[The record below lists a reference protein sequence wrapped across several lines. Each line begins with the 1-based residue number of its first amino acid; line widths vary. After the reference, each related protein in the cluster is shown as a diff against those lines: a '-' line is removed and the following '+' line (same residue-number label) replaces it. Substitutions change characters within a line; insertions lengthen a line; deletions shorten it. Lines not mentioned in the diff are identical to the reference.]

1 MPLPS
6 RTFSPRPPF
15 PLSPSSRDAAV
26 REDLPEAVET
36 PPPPRALQELRPP
49 YHATAE
55 RLGRCV
61 RDSDTVA
68 RLGGDEFVLLI
79 DRVGDESTLPKHV
92 QELAML
98 VTAREMDCQY
108 VWNAHAASGKQA
120 GLTTGLVEALRDQK
134 PLPALKPEE
143 AAVVKY
149 GQEFYRT
156 HRVSKGTFQEALEQ
170 FGVQG
175 LAELIMLMG
184 FYAMLAF
191 NVNTFDV
198 DLPEQ
203 RTEPILPV

>member
-1 MPLPS
+1 MARIPTAARENIPPNLHNAFDAMVQS
-6 RTFSPRPPF
+6 RGGVPRTG
-15 PLSPSSRDAAV
+15 PLSVMINS
-26 REDLPEAVET
+26 PEAAR
-36 PPPPRALQELRPP
+36 RAFHFSDYLRN
-49 YHATAE
+49 
-55 RLGRCV
+55 
-61 RDSDTVA
+61 
-68 RLGGDEFVLLI
+68 
-79 DRVGDESTLPKHV
+79 ESTLPKHV

-120 GLTTGLVEALRDQK
+120 GLSPGLVDALRDKK
-134 PLPALKPEE
+134 PLPAVKPEE

-203 RTEPILPV
+203 RTEPVLPV

>member
-1 MPLPS
+1 MARIPTAT
-6 RTFSPRPPF
+6 RENV
-15 PLSPSSRDAAV
+15 PSSLHSAFDAMVQSRGGVPRSGPASV
-26 REDLPEAVET
+26 MINSPEAAR
-36 PPPPRALQELRPP
+36 RAFHFSDYLRN
-49 YHATAE
+49 
-55 RLGRCV
+55 
-61 RDSDTVA
+61 
-68 RLGGDEFVLLI
+68 
-79 DRVGDESTLPKHV
+79 ESTLPKHV

-108 VWNAHAASGKQA
+108 VWNAHAASGKQS
-120 GLTTGLVEALRDQK
+120 GLSPGLVEALRDKK
-134 PLPALKPEE
+134 PLPTVKPEE

-156 HRVSKGTFQEALEQ
+156 HRVSKGAWQEAVEQ

-175 LAELIMLMG
+175 LAELTMLMG

-191 NVNTFDV
+191 NVNAFDA